1 MAEDLLGI
9 LGQVVAGTFLVEQVV
24 SQGEHGLVYRAHHR
38 GFRTRVAL
46 KCLGLTAPW
55 EGPARDRLLEAFRAG
70 AEQQV
75 RLAAV
80 TPVLARPIQV
90 GSFIAPDGR
99 RVPFLALEWLDG
111 WSLDAIIAQRR
122 AQERPPISLRKLVRM
137 LTPVARALEQ
147 AHALPNPSGL
157 PVAHGNLTPSNL
169 FVAFIG
175 GEQVVKILNYGLSNL
190 RAASGGSVARAA
202 GPRGAPEQWFPDR
215 YGAVGAWT
223 DVWGSA
229 LTLVEAMKG
238 REVTG
243 GSGKLAAAFVD
254 PIQGPT
260 PQSQG
265 LRVSDG
271 VEAVFR
277 KALALDPRARYRSVH
292 AFWEGLLEVLDLD
305 ATGQPKWS
313 RRPDPRAEGL
323 APTPSQI
330 ERLRPTQLSGLP
342 PPRHTAPPPSS
353 SSPPR
358 WQPPPDLDALE
369 FEPPRAADW
378 PVLPPPFALGS
389 SSAVPSSA
397 PAPASS
403 LPPAPASSLPP
414 ASASGLPPAPPAAD
428 DQVPSVPALEIPSAP
443 AVPFDLAPEE
453 LPSGPLAT
461 VALDDGGPPLQLD
474 DPEAES
480 RSRPPDRP
488 TTSWPAASLRPPSSS
503 PPAGSRPAGEDADAT
518 KAARPSSGS
527 LRVSASLGRPVSFGP
542 PGDAQA
548 SFPPDAW
555 GPRRSSVPPRSA
567 LSSHPPPPGGFASTA
582 PSVGSVPPRL
592 RSAPPAAAPAR
603 NEPVI
608 WSRLLPAVLLLL
620 IAVGIAVLNQRHGG
634 MSGGESLYLGP
645 LRATWISLGFF
656 VAAVGLAIA
665 ALRRPFG

>member
-70 AEQQV
+70 AEQQM

-80 TPVLARPIQV
+80 TPVFVRPIQV
-90 GSFIAPDGR
+90 GSFIAPEGQE
-99 RVPFLALEWLDG
+99 VPFLALEWLDG

-122 AQERPPISLRKLVRM
+122 AQQRPPISLRKLVRM

-147 AHALPNPSGL
+147 AHALRSPNGAPT
-157 PVAHGNLTPSNL
+157 AHGDLTPSNL

-175 GEQVVKILNYGLSNL
+175 GEQVVKILDYGLSNL
-190 RAASGGSVARAA
+190 RSVSGGSASRAA
-202 GPRGAPEQWFPDR
+202 GPRSAPERWFPDR

-223 DVWGSA
+223 DVWGLA

-277 KALALDPRARYRSVH
+277 KALALDPRARYRSMH
-292 AFWEGLLEVLDLD
+292 AFWEELLEVLDLD

-313 RRPDPRAEGL
+313 RRPDPRAEGVK
-323 APTPSQI
+323 ATPSQI

-342 PPRHTAPPPSS
+342 PPRHTVPPPSS

-369 FEPPRAADW
+369 FEPPRAPDW

-389 SSAVPSSA
+389 SPPAPSSA
-397 PAPASS
+397 PASG

-414 ASASGLPPAPPAAD
+414 ASASGLSSAPPTAD
-428 DQVPSVPALEIPSAP
+428 DQVSSVPALEIPSAP

-453 LPSGPLAT
+453 LPSGPLAA
-461 VALDDGGPPLQLD
+461 VALDRGEAPLQLD
-474 DPEAES
+474 DPELER
-480 RSRPPDRP
+480 RSRPPARP
-488 TTSWPAASLRPPSSS
+488 TTSRPAPSLRPPSSS
-503 PPAGSRPAGEDADAT
+503 PPAAPRPAGEEVDR
-518 KAARPSSGS
+518 ARASGRPSGS
-527 LRVSASLGRPVSFGP
+527 LRAAAPLGRPGSFGP
-542 PGDAQA
+542 PAGA
-548 SFPPDAW
+548 SVSIPVHAPE
-555 GPRRSSVPPRSA
+555 PRRSSVPPRSA
-567 LSSHPPPPGGFASTA
+567 LSSYPPPPGGFASTA
-582 PSVGSVPPRL
+582 PTVSSVPPRF
-592 RSAPPAAAPAR
+592 RSEPPAAAPAR
-603 NEPVI
+603 NVPVI

-634 MSGGESLYLGP
+634 VSGGESLYLGP